1 MTTYLAMN
9 VPIHD
14 PAMRHEIGEAIGD
27 PMIFID
33 KDGHRILVGSS
44 LERAIFE
51 KREDVVDEY
60 LNFEELGADELWR
73 DESFPVEQF
82 WAEMTLR
89 AVKRVGVDKVIVPAT
104 FRAGVADRLRD
115 GGIDLVIDDDSW
127 ASRRRSKTPW
137 ELEGIE
143 RAQRAA
149 DTAMLTAGRM
159 LRDAEPTAKGL
170 LRYEGEILTAEW
182 IRDTMSKELLTQGA
196 ESEEILVQTG
206 DQCLSGHELGSG
218 PILPDQSCII
228 DCFPCDRRTGVY
240 TDMTRTFVPGRPSD
254 ELSRLFGHV
263 CEAHK
268 IALEHCK
275 PGLSDAHAAVA
286 EYFHSNGFPTKD
298 HAEPGQILMHGFFH
312 SLGHGVGL
320 DVHER
325 PRLGRRPEPLQEGD
339 VIAIEPGLYFPGVG
353 GVRLEDTVLVT
364 ESGPEFF
371 TDPLPYDLNP

>member
-14 PAMRHEIGEAIGD
+14 PALRHELGEAIGD
-27 PMIFID
+27 PMIFIEHE
-33 KDGHRILVGSS
+33 GRRYLVGSS
-44 LERAIFE
+44 LERSIFE

-60 LNFEELGADELWR
+60 INFEDLGADELWR

-89 AVKRVGVDKVIVPAT
+89 AVKRLEVDKVLVPAT

-115 GGIDLVIDDDSW
+115 GGVDLVIDDDAW
-127 ASRRRSKTPW
+127 AMRRRQKSPW

-143 RAQRAA
+143 RAQRAG
-149 DTAMLTAGRM
+149 DTAMLTAARM
-159 LRDAEPTAKGL
+159 LREAEPTAKGL

-196 ESEEILVQTG
+196 ESEEIIVHSG
-206 DQCLSGHELGSG
+206 EACLNGHEIGIG
-218 PILPDQSCII
+218 PILPNESCII
-228 DCFPCDRRTGVY
+228 DCFPKDRRTGAY
-240 TDMTRTFVPGRPSD
+240 TDMTRTYVPGVPSKD
-254 ELSRLFGHV
+254 LTKVFNHV

-268 IALEHCK
+268 LALEHCR
-275 PGLSDAHAAVA
+275 PGRSDAHSTVS
-286 EYFHSNGFPTKD
+286 EFFHEKGYPTKE
-298 HAEPGQILMHGFFH
+298 HSPPGKIITTGFFH
-312 SLGHGVGL
+312 ALGHGVGL

-325 PRLGRRPEPLQEGD
+325 PRLGRRSETLQVGD

-371 TDPLPYDLNP
+371 TDPLPYDLTP